1 MRTLTAVFAPG
12 SAPLPEGLR
21 TLHVS
26 PGRVIEPGQTIHA
39 SFTFKNLGGGTA
51 SGFRVRFRL
60 PEGLTYLVGTAR
72 IDDEEIDEQG
82 GLTSLLQSSGA
93 KLGDVPAGG
102 ERRISLAYSV
112 ASTIENG
119 TQIALQAAIASFEVP
134 VIGSNV
140 VRLVV
145 RSRPMLQSTATRL
158 TLTPVR
164 EAVPGAELQLRAQ
177 IHNSGQSSA
186 HDVIALLPV
195 PPNTTYIERSAT
207 VGGRE
212 RLGLSE
218 IEPFGLTTPV
228 VVTPTLGPGAT
239 LDVGYRVRID
249 PTLDD
254 NAQITASGGVCTQ
267 ELPEFA
273 LSPVTLKVPSKPSFD
288 GEETSLR
295 VEADDEVVPGQRVR
309 VVVHLRNAGTARAR
323 DVRARVKLPEGL
335 AYSAGSRAI
344 DGAPAADRGRE
355 PGLFQLGDVEPGRSV
370 EVALVAVVASPIAHD
385 TELPLEARVEW
396 SKGNRAFTRTLTVRS
411 AAAFP
416 AAFNRIEREG
426 PRRLAPG
433 EVARFTVHVEN
444 MGTDVATDARL
455 ELDADAGYE
464 PLKMTGADGEIAV
477 DDDGVVRLDALEPNA
492 PRTLHVETRVAPTV
506 DDQAQLRVRATLK
519 TAKLGEIDLG
529 SAQHTIASRPRFSAS
544 SSKLAAESS
553 EVLRPNR
560 TAACRLTVHNE
571 GTDRGKDV
579 RVRLQ
584 LPEELRLESVDGAAR
599 DAESVV
605 FGEVP
610 AQQTREATIH
620 LRLLGIA
627 GSDDVLEV
635 GARLSG
641 SNVVPLSLEPI
652 QLATHAEPAF
662 DEGASL
668 TSQPA
673 EAVDAGEEVLYTL
686 ALRNTGDGVA
696 HRINA
701 RVVMPT
707 NAVYAPG
714 STTVNGVPLLDN
726 AGTSPLLAPSGLT
739 LGEVGSGVEMIAR
752 LAVIVNTPLPPGTT
766 IETRANVTWDD
777 APEMVL
783 RAEPLRVRSAHALP
797 IVDPALPFS
806 VLDAAAAPSRANGR
820 PRALAPGD
828 PDVEY
833 IELPPPDSAATAAF
847 PPTTIDALP
856 PSDPTRDD
864 IDASGPQSSASP
876 DVTLSLS
883 KGEPQPNSR
892 PMELSL
898 QLPDDRLQWIARYLD
913 EAGGARLIAHLMMI
927 RALFP
932 DTATDA
938 SVNAALKRYGS
949 VLNELV
955 DRLFVK
961 MRLPNV
967 ELVHGDLETD
977 KARASLTALLEAI
990 RTARASEHDDARG
1003 ATGAAGLSIAA
1014 SIDPRAIEAAAAEL
1028 PRATLATAA
1037 PWSLA
1042 AMLIGTSLRRDGE
1055 TVADFTRYRDAL
1067 ALTLASFAT
1076 LSPAEFE
1083 RALYQRAGAEL
1094 ERERERVVRELV
1106 AQRNVP
1112 A

>member
-145 RSRPMLQSTATRL
+145 RSRPTLQSPATRL
-158 TLTPVR
+158 SLTPVR

-186 HDVIALLPV
+186 HDVIVLLPV
-195 PPNTTYIERSAT
+195 PANTTYVERSAT
-207 VGGRE
+207 IGGRE
-212 RLGLSE
+212 RLGLPE
-218 IEPFGLTTPV
+218 HEPFGLAAPAVAAPV
-228 VVTPTLGPGAT
+228 LGPGAT
-239 LDVGYRVRID
+239 MDVGYRVRID
-249 PTLDD
+249 STLDD
-254 NAQITASGGVCTQ
+254 NAQITATGSVCTQ

-273 LSPVTLKVPSKPSFD
+273 LSPVTLKIPSKPSFD

-295 VEADDEVVPGQRVR
+295 VECEDEVVPGQRVR
-309 VVVHLRNAGTARAR
+309 VVVHARNVGTARAR
-323 DVRARVKLPEGL
+323 DVRVRVKLPEGL
-335 AYSAGSRAI
+335 AYSAGSRTI
-344 DGAPAADRGRE
+344 DGSPAVDRGRD
-355 PGLFQLGDVEPGRSV
+355 PGLFELGDVEPGRSV
-370 EVALVAVVASPIAHD
+370 EVTLTGVVGSPIAHGA
-385 TELPLEARVEW
+385 EIAVEARVEW
-396 SKGNRAFTRTLTVRS
+396 SKGHRAFARTVTVRS
-411 AAAFP
+411 APAFP

-433 EVARFTVHVEN
+433 DTAAFTVHVEN
-444 MGTDVATDARL
+444 MGADAATDARL
-455 ELDADAGYE
+455 VLDADPGYE
-464 PLKMTGADGEIAV
+464 PLKVSGGDGDLAV
-477 DDDGVVRLDALEPNA
+477 DDDGVVRLDALEPNV
-492 PRTLHVETRVAPTV
+492 PRTLRVETRVAPTV
-506 DDQAQLRVRATLK
+506 EDQAQLRVRATLR
-519 TAKLGEIDLG
+519 TAKLGEIDIG

-544 SSKLAAESS
+544 TSKLTAESG

-610 AQQTREATIH
+610 AQETRDATVH

-627 GSDDVLEV
+627 GSDDVLEI

-641 SNVVPLSLEPI
+641 TNVVPLSLDPI

-662 DEGASL
+662 DEGAVL
-668 TSQPA
+668 TSQPT

-701 RVVMPT
+701 RIAAPT
-707 NAVYAPG
+707 NTVYAPG

-726 AGTSPLLAPSGLT
+726 AGTSPLLTPGGLT
-739 LGEVGSGVEMIAR
+739 LGEVGSGVEMLAR

-766 IETRANVTWDD
+766 IETRAHITWDD
-777 APEMVL
+777 APELVV

-820 PRALAPGD
+820 PHALAPGEV
-828 PDVEY
+828 DVEY
-833 IELPPPDSAATAAF
+833 IELPPGSPVLNALSTPHAE
-847 PPTTIDALP
+847 ALP
-856 PSDPTRDD
+856 PSATTAEDGPTDADD
-864 IDASGPQSSASP
+864 D
-876 DVTLSLS
+876 DNLSLS
-883 KGEPQPNSR
+883 KDEPQPNSSATIR
-892 PMELSL
+892 LSL
-898 QLPDDRLQWIARYLD
+898 QLSEDRLQWTARYLA

-932 DTATDA
+932 DTAPDA
-938 SVNAALKRYGS
+938 AANAALKRYGG
-949 VLNELV
+949 VVNELA

-961 MRLPNV
+961 MRLPNA

-977 KARASLTALLEAI
+977 KARAALNALLSAL
-990 RTARASEHDDARG
+990 RTADASRDLSDAGGLRLTTAVDRASLDAIMRELPRTPL
-1003 ATGAAGLSIAA
+1003 ATAV
-1014 SIDPRAIEAAAAEL
+1014 PWAAAA
-1028 PRATLATAA
+1028 T
-1037 PWSLA
+1037 
-1042 AMLIGTSLRRDGE
+1042 LIGTILHDDGE
-1055 TVADFTRYRDAL
+1055 PVADFTPYRDTL
-1067 ALTLASFAT
+1067 ARTLASFAT
-1076 LSPAEFE
+1076 LSTADFE
-1083 RALYQRAGAEL
+1083 RALYQPAGAEL
-1094 ERERERVVRELV
+1094 ERERERVVRELTSQRKLS
-1106 AQRNVP
+1106 AQR
-1112 A
+1112 

>member
-145 RSRPMLQSTATRL
+145 RSRPTLQSPATRL
-158 TLTPVR
+158 SLTPVR

-186 HDVIALLPV
+186 HDVIVLLPV
-195 PPNTTYIERSAT
+195 PANTTYVERSAT
-207 VGGRE
+207 LAGRE
-212 RLGLSE
+212 RLGLPE
-218 IEPFGLTTPV
+218 HEPFGLAAPAV
-228 VVTPTLGPGAT
+228 VAPTLGPGAT

-249 PTLDD
+249 STLDD
-254 NAQITASGGVCTQ
+254 NAQITATGSVCTQ

-295 VEADDEVVPGQRVR
+295 VECEDEVVPGQRVR
-309 VVVHLRNAGTARAR
+309 VMVHARNAGTARAR
-323 DVRARVKLPEGL
+323 DVRVRVKLPEGL
-335 AYSAGSRAI
+335 VYSAGSRTI
-344 DGAPAADRGRE
+344 DGSPAVDRGRD
-355 PGLFQLGDVEPGRSV
+355 PGSFELGDVEPGRSV
-370 EVALVAVVASPIAHD
+370 EVTLTGVVGSPIAQG
-385 TELPLEARVEW
+385 TELAVEARVEW
-396 SKGNRAFTRTLTVRS
+396 SKGHRAFARTLTVRS
-411 AAAFP
+411 APAFP

-433 EVARFTVHVEN
+433 DMAAFTVHVEN
-444 MGTDVATDARL
+444 MGADAATDARL
-455 ELDADAGYE
+455 VLDADAGYE
-464 PLKMTGADGEIAV
+464 TLKVSGSDGEIAV
-477 DDDGVVRLDALEPNA
+477 DDGGVVRLDALEPNA
-492 PRTLHVETRVAPTV
+492 PRTLRLETRVAPTV
-506 DDQAQLRVRATLK
+506 EDQAQLRVRATLR

-529 SAQHTIASRPRFSAS
+529 SAQHTIASRPRFSAAT
-544 SSKLAAESS
+544 SKLTAESG

-560 TAACRLTVHNE
+560 TAACRLTVYNE

-610 AQQTREATIH
+610 AQETREATVH

-641 SNVVPLSLEPI
+641 TNVVPLSLDPI

-662 DEGASL
+662 DEGAVL
-668 TSQPA
+668 TSQPT

-701 RVVMPT
+701 RIDAPT

-714 STTVNGVPLLDN
+714 STTVNDVPLLDN
-726 AGTSPLLAPSGLT
+726 AGTSPLLTPGGLT

-766 IETRANVTWDD
+766 IETRARITWDD
-777 APEMVL
+777 APEMVV

-820 PRALAPGD
+820 PRALGPGEV
-828 PDVEY
+828 DVEY
-833 IELPPPDSAATAAF
+833 IELPADSPANTAFA
-847 PPTTIDALP
+847 PTTVDALP
-856 PSDPTRDD
+856 PSSFGRP
-864 IDASGPQSSASP
+864 DAEELDSGSAPHAPRSV
-876 DVTLSLS
+876 DLTI
-883 KGEPQPNSR
+883 
-892 PMELSL
+892 
-898 QLPDDRLQWIARYLD
+898 RLTDERLEWIVHYL
-913 EAGGARLIAHLMMI
+913 EQAGGTRLIAHLMVI

-932 DTATDA
+932 ESADDPQ
-938 SVNAALKRYGS
+938 VDAALRPYVP
-949 VLNELV
+949 VLDEIV

-961 MRLPNV
+961 MRLPNPA
-967 ELVHGDLETD
+967 LVPGDLETD
-977 KARASLTALLEAI
+977 RARAALTSVLEAL
-990 RTARASEHDDARG
+990 RG
-1003 ATGAAGLSIAA
+1003 SDTPVPDRRGGLSLGTSVDSAA
-1014 SIDPRAIEAAAAEL
+1014 LE
-1028 PRATLATAA
+1028 A
-1037 PWSLA
+1037 PWSGLARAPLGGAVPWALA
-1042 AMLIGTSLRRDGE
+1042 AMLIGTSLQRDGE
-1055 TVADFTRYRDAL
+1055 VVADFTRYRDAL
-1067 ALTLASFAT
+1067 ALALASFAT
-1076 LSPAEFE
+1076 LSPADFE
-1083 RALYQRAGAEL
+1083 RALFQPASAEL
-1094 ERERERVVRELV
+1094 QRERERLVREL
-1106 AQRNVP
+1106 ASQHNVP
-1112 A
+1112 AS

>member
-12 SAPLPEGLR
+12 SPPLPEGLR

-102 ERRISLAYSV
+102 ERRISLSYSV

-145 RSRPMLQSTATRL
+145 RSRPTLQSTATRL
-158 TLTPVR
+158 SLTPVR

-186 HDVIALLPV
+186 HDVIVLLPV
-195 PPNTTYIERSAT
+195 PPNTTYVERSAT
-207 VGGRE
+207 VAGRE

-218 IEPFGLTTPV
+218 VEPFGLAAPA

-254 NAQITASGGVCTQ
+254 NAQITATGAVCTQ

-273 LSPVTLKVPSKPSFD
+273 LSPVTLKIPSKPSFES
-288 GEETSLR
+288 EETSLR
-295 VEADDEVVPGQRVR
+295 VESDDEVLPGQRVR
-309 VVVHLRNAGTARAR
+309 VTVHLRNAGTARAR
-323 DVRARVKLPEGL
+323 DVRVRVKLPEGF

-344 DGAPAADRGRE
+344 DGAPAVDRGRD

-370 EVALVAVVASPIAHD
+370 EVALAGVVASPIAHG
-385 TELPLEARVEW
+385 TELPIEARAEW
-396 SKGNRAFTRTLTVRS
+396 SKGHRAFSRTLTVRS

-416 AAFNRIEREG
+416 AAFNRIDREG

-433 EVARFTVHVEN
+433 DVAAFTVHVEN

-455 ELDADAGYE
+455 ELDADPGYE
-464 PLKMTGADGEIAV
+464 ALKVTGGDGEVAV
-477 DDDGVVRLDALEPNA
+477 DDDGVVRLDALEPNT
-492 PRTLHVETRVAPTV
+492 PRTLRIETRVAPTV
-506 DDQAQLRVRATLK
+506 DDQTQLRVRATLK
-519 TAKLGEIDLG
+519 TAKLGEIELG
-529 SAQHTIASRPRFSAS
+529 SAQHTIASRPRFSAA
-544 SSKLAAESS
+544 SSKLIAESS
-553 EVLRPNR
+553 DVLRPNR

-584 LPEELRLESVDGAAR
+584 LPEELRLESVDGAVP

-610 AQQTREATIH
+610 AQETREATVH

-627 GSDDVLEV
+627 ASDDVLEV
-635 GARLSG
+635 GARLVG

-662 DEGASL
+662 DEGAAL
-668 TSQPA
+668 TSQPT

-701 RVVMPT
+701 RIDPPT
-707 NAVYAPG
+707 NTVYAPG

-726 AGTSPLLAPSGLT
+726 AGTSPLLTPGGLT

-752 LAVIVNTPLPPGTT
+752 LAVIVNTPLPPGTA
-766 IETRANVTWDD
+766 IETRARITWDD
-777 APEMVL
+777 APEMIV

-820 PRALAPGD
+820 PRALAPGEV
-828 PDVEY
+828 DVEY
-833 IELPPPDSAATAAF
+833 IELPPGSPVLNALSTPHAE
-847 PPTTIDALP
+847 ALP
-856 PSDPTRDD
+856 PSPTTAEDDEVTATADADPNV
-864 IDASGPQSSASP
+864 I
-876 DVTLSLS
+876 LSLS
-883 KGEPQPNSR
+883 KDEPQPSSSATIPLALN
-892 PMELSL
+892 
-898 QLPDDRLQWIARYLD
+898 LPEDRLQWTARYLA
-913 EAGGARLIAHLMMI
+913 EAGGARLIAHLMVI

-932 DTATDA
+932 DTASDA
-938 SVNAALKRYGS
+938 TSNAALKRYAG
-949 VLNELV
+949 VLNELA

-961 MRLPNV
+961 MRLPNS

-977 KARASLTALLEAI
+977 KARAALNALLAAL
-990 RTARASEHDDARG
+990 RTASAAAPGDHAV
-1003 ATGAAGLSIAA
+1003 AAGLRLTTDVDRAAVEAIA
-1014 SIDPRAIEAAAAEL
+1014 REL
-1028 PRATLATAA
+1028 PRAPLGTAA
-1037 PWSLA
+1037 PWSAA
-1042 AMLIGTSLRRDGE
+1042 AMLIATTLHRDGE
-1055 TVADFTRYRDAL
+1055 PVADFTRYRDAL
-1067 ALTLASFAT
+1067 ARTLASFAT
-1076 LSPAEFE
+1076 LSTADFE
-1083 RALYQRAGAEL
+1083 RALYQPAGVEL
-1094 ERERERVVRELV
+1094 ERERERVVRELTS
-1106 AQRNVP
+1106 QRNVP

>member
-1 MRTLTAVFAPG
+1 MRTLTAAFAPG
-12 SAPLPEGLR
+12 SPPLPEGLR

-72 IDDEEIDEQG
+72 IDDEDIDEQG

-102 ERRISLAYSV
+102 ERRISLAYTV

-145 RSRPMLQSTATRL
+145 RSRPTLQSTATRL
-158 TLTPVR
+158 SLTPVR
-164 EAVPGAELQLRAQ
+164 EAVPGAELTLRAQ

-186 HDVIALLPV
+186 HDVMALLPV
-195 PPNTTYIERSAT
+195 PPNTTYVTGSAT
-207 VGGRE
+207 VGGRVRE
-212 RLGLSE
+212 GLSDA
-218 IEPFGLTTPV
+218 EPFGLA
-228 VVTPTLGPGAT
+228 TPTIVAPVLGPGAT

-249 PTLDD
+249 STLDD
-254 NAQITASGGVCTQ
+254 NAQITAQGSVCTQ

-273 LSPVTLKVPSKPSFD
+273 LSPLTLKIPSKPSFD
-288 GEETSLR
+288 GDDTSLR
-295 VEADDEVVPGQRVR
+295 VEAEDEVVPGQRVR

-323 DVRARVKLPEGL
+323 DVRVRVKLPEGL

-344 DGAPAADRGRE
+344 DGAPAIDRGRE

-370 EVALVAVVASPIAHD
+370 EVALAGVVASPIAFG
-385 TELPLEARVEW
+385 TELAVEARVEW
-396 SKGNRAFTRTLTVRS
+396 SKGNRAFARTLTVRS

-433 EVARFTVHVEN
+433 DVAVFSVHVEN
-444 MGTDVATDARL
+444 MGSDVATDARL
-455 ELDADAGYE
+455 QLDADRGFE
-464 PLKMTGADGEIAV
+464 SLKVSGADGEIVV
-477 DDDGVVRLDALEPNA
+477 DDDGVLRLDALEPNA
-492 PRTLHVETRVAPTV
+492 PRTFRVETRVAPTV
-506 DDQAQLRVRATLK
+506 DDQAQLRVRATLR
-519 TAKLGEIDLG
+519 TAKLGDVDLG
-529 SAQHTIASRPRFSAS
+529 SAQHTIGSRPRFSAS
-544 SSKLAAESS
+544 TSKLVADGGD
-553 EVLRPNR
+553 VLRPNR

-584 LPEELRLESVDGAAR
+584 LPEELRLESVDGGAR

-610 AQQTREATIH
+610 AQETREATIH

-627 GSDDVLEV
+627 GADEVLEV
-635 GARLSG
+635 GARVSG

-652 QLATHAEPAF
+652 QVATHAEPAF
-662 DEGASL
+662 DEGATL
-668 TSQPA
+668 TSQPT

-701 RVVMPT
+701 RIDAPT
-707 NAVYAPG
+707 NSVYAPG

-726 AGTSPLLAPSGLT
+726 AGTSPLLAPGGLT
-739 LGEVGSGVEMIAR
+739 LGEVGSGVEMLAR

-766 IETRANVTWDD
+766 IDTRARITWDD
-777 APEMVL
+777 APEMVV

-820 PRALAPGD
+820 PRALGPGEL
-828 PDVEY
+828 DVEY
-833 IELPPPDSAATAAF
+833 IELPPNGAAATAFASA
-847 PPTTIDALP
+847 TTEALP
-856 PSDPTRDD
+856 
-864 IDASGPQSSASP
+864 SASLGQHSEDDRSNEDVASANATRP
-876 DVTLSLS
+876 NVTLSSS
-883 KGEPQPNSR
+883 KGEPKPQSSEPI
-892 PMELSL
+892 
-898 QLPDDRLQWIARYLD
+898 QLTLHLPEDRVEWIARYLG
-913 EAGGARLIAHLMMI
+913 EAGGTRLIAHLTMI

-932 DTATDA
+932 DTAHDPAT
-938 SVNAALKRYGS
+938 NAALLRYAA

-967 ELVHGDLETD
+967 DVVPGDLETP
-977 KARASLTALLEAI
+977 KARASLTALLEAL
-990 RTARASEHDDARG
+990 RGDDAHHPDG
-1003 ATGAAGLSIAA
+1003 GTGLRLTT
-1014 SIDPRAIEAAAAEL
+1014 SIDSAALEAAAAEL
-1028 PRATLATAA
+1028 PRAPIATAA
-1037 PWSLA
+1037 PWALA
-1042 AMLIGTSLRRDGE
+1042 AMLMGSSLHRDGE
-1055 TVADFTRYRDAL
+1055 TVADFSRYRDAL
-1067 ALTLASFAT
+1067 ALALASFAT
-1076 LSPAEFE
+1076 LAPADFE
-1083 RALYQRAGAEL
+1083 RALYQPAGAEL
-1094 ERERERVVRELV
+1094 EREREPVVRALIS
-1106 AQRNVP
+1106 QRRIP

>member
-21 TLHVS
+21 TLVVS

-145 RSRPMLQSTATRL
+145 RSRPTLQSSATRL

-186 HDVIALLPV
+186 HDVIVLLPV
-195 PPNTTYIERSAT
+195 PAHTAYVERSAT

-212 RLGLSE
+212 RLGLPE
-218 IEPFGLTTPV
+218 HEPFGLAAPA
-228 VVTPTLGPGAT
+228 VVTPVLGPGAT

-254 NAQITASGGVCTQ
+254 NAQITATGSVCTQ

-273 LSPVTLKVPSKPSFD
+273 LSPVTLKIPSKPSFE

-295 VEADDEVVPGQRVR
+295 VEAEDEVVPGQRVR

-323 DVRARVKLPEGL
+323 DVRVRVKLPEGL

-344 DGAPAADRGRE
+344 DGAPAVDRGRD

-370 EVALVAVVASPIAHD
+370 EVALAGVVASPIAHG
-385 TELPLEARVEW
+385 TELPVEARVEW
-396 SKGNRAFTRTLTVRS
+396 SKGNRAFARTLTVRS

-433 EVARFTVHVEN
+433 DIASFTVHVEN
-444 MGTDVATDARL
+444 MGADAATDARL
-455 ELDADAGYE
+455 VLEADPGFE
-464 PLKMTGADGEIAV
+464 PLKVSGGDGEIAV
-477 DDDGVVRLDALEPNA
+477 DDDGVVRLDTLEPNV
-492 PRTLHVETRVAPTV
+492 PRTLHIETRVAATA
-506 DDQAQLRVRATLK
+506 DDQAQLRMRATLR
-519 TAKLGEIDLG
+519 TAKLGDLELG

-544 SSKLAAESS
+544 TSKLLAESGD
-553 EVLRPNR
+553 VLRPNR
-560 TAACRLTVHNE
+560 TAACRLTVQNE

-610 AQQTREATIH
+610 AQETREATIH

-641 SNVVPLSLEPI
+641 TNVVPLSLEPI

-662 DEGASL
+662 DEGAVL
-668 TSQPA
+668 TSQPD

-701 RVVMPT
+701 RVAAPT

-726 AGTSPLLAPSGLT
+726 AGTSPLLAPGGLT
-739 LGEVGSGVEMIAR
+739 LGEVGSGVEMLAR
-752 LAVIVNTPLPPGTT
+752 FAVIVNTPLPPGTT
-766 IETRANVTWDD
+766 IETRAHITWDD
-777 APEMVL
+777 APEMVV

-820 PRALAPGD
+820 PRALAPGEV
-828 PDVEY
+828 DVEY
-833 IELPPPDSAATAAF
+833 IELPPGSPALNALSVPYTE
-847 PPTTIDALP
+847 ALP
-856 PSDPTRDD
+856 PSTTPTKDDPTDADD
-864 IDASGPQSSASP
+864 DPKPNVI
-876 DVTLSLS
+876 LSLS
-883 KGEPQPNSR
+883 KDEPQPSSSATIPLALN
-892 PMELSL
+892 
-898 QLPDDRLQWIARYLD
+898 LPEDRLQWTARYLA

-932 DTATDA
+932 DTAPDA
-938 SVNAALKRYGS
+938 PSNAALKRYGG
-949 VLNELV
+949 VLNELA

-977 KARASLTALLEAI
+977 KARAALNALLSAL
-990 RTARASEHDDARG
+990 RTADTSRDLPDTGGLRLTTAVDRASLDAIMR
-1003 ATGAAGLSIAA
+1003 
-1014 SIDPRAIEAAAAEL
+1014 EL
-1028 PRATLATAA
+1028 PRAPLATAA
-1037 PWSLA
+1037 PWA
-1042 AMLIGTSLRRDGE
+1042 AAATLIGTRLHHDGE
-1055 TVADFTRYRDAL
+1055 PVADFTRYRDAL
-1067 ALTLASFAT
+1067 SRTLASFAT
-1076 LSPAEFE
+1076 LSTADFE
-1083 RALYQRAGAEL
+1083 RALYQPAGAEL
-1094 ERERERVVRELV
+1094 ERERERVVRELTS
-1106 AQRNVP
+1106 QRKLP